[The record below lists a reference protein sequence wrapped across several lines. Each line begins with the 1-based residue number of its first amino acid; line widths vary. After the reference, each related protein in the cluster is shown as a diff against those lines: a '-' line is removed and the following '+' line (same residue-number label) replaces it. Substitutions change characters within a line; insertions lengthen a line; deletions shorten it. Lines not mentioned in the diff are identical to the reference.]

1 MSFNKINSISK
12 INDIN
17 DYNINKG
24 KDYIIVFFYLNDCG
38 ACNMAIPI
46 ISKINE
52 KNSNSNNCTIVK
64 CHGPDI
70 KDDKLN
76 KIYGGKGFPT
86 FKLLKKSNNGYKLF
100 NFDSINSNI
109 KFSTLG
115 VVLSDSI
122 KKDKDLNN
130 ILYYSTEN
138 TLKKWIYYSNKYPL
152 SDKNSSANN
161 ILNNKTKKLMNY
173 LNFIN

>member
-24 KDYIIVFFYLNDCG
+24 KDYIIIFFYLNGCG
-38 ACNMAIPI
+38 ACDMAIPI

-52 KNSNSNNCTIVK
+52 KNSNNCTIVK

-86 FKLLKKSNNGYKLF
+86 FKLLKKSNNGYELF
-100 NFDSINSNI
+100 NFDGINNNI

-115 VVLSDSI
+115 VLLSDYN
-122 KKDKDLNN
+122 KKDEKNN

-152 SDKNSSANN
+152 SNKNSSANN